1 VRTSDRE
8 VDVLEDVVIQLG
20 KYCSM
25 RSERH
30 VGTTIVRLAGEFDLA
45 CKEPFQ
51 EELSLVLDRET
62 VIFILD
68 LRGLQFMDS
77 TGLGTLVELDGLA
90 RRDGFEFTILCDQGL
105 VRRALQETGLDGML
119 PVADPY
125 GGLLPPSDSPV

>member
-1 VRTSDRE
+1 
-8 VDVLEDVVIQLG
+8 VLEDVVIQLAEH
-20 KYCSM
+20 CSM
-25 RSERH
+25 RSERRL
-30 VGTTIVRLAGEFDLA
+30 GITTVRLAGEFDLA

-51 EELSLVLDRET
+51 EELSPALDGET

-77 TGLGTLVELDGLA
+77 VGLGTLVELDALA
-90 RRDGFEFTILCDQGL
+90 RSDGFDFTILCDQGR
-105 VRRALQETGLDGML
+105 VRRVLKETGLDGML